1 MIQGDGARSV
11 PVDSA
16 YFSCHLTRSASTG
29 GCTDERRGATG
40 SRLQVDKLFTH
51 RSRGRRITAQH
62 PASGARDEALAALGT
77 RHFDVLVI
85 GGGIT
90 GAGIARDAALRGLA
104 VALVERDD
112 FASGTSSRSSRL
124 IHGGVRY
131 LEHGHLR
138 LVFESSQERRRLL
151 RLAPHLVRP
160 LEFTWP
166 VYAGARVPRWK
177 LLAGL
182 TLYDVLALFRN
193 VAPHRRLDA
202 AAVLAREPYLRRDG
216 LVGGARYF
224 DAATNDIR
232 LTLANAIGARAG
244 GAVVVNHAMVHAL
257 VREGGRVIGARVQ
270 DMLTGRDI
278 GIRARAIVNA
288 AGPWGDEVRR
298 LDAPAGAP
306 ALRGTKGV
314 HIALPPG
321 RLGNRGALTLLS
333 PGDGRV
339 FFILP
344 GESRTIVGTT
354 DTESAAAPDEVRAS
368 REDVSY
374 LLRSAS
380 HFFPDACLGER
391 DVIAAWAGIRPLV
404 AAAFGH
410 GPASASREHAVARG
424 TPGVLSIS
432 GGKLTTYRTMAT
444 EVVDVVE
451 RDLGRRVRSAATATV
466 PLPGGA
472 IASLKT
478 ELAEADRLVGPP
490 VGAHLVGAYGDA
502 WRLVWELA
510 GQDDALAQ
518 PVASELPYIRAELR
532 YAVER
537 EMACTLSDLLMRRTQ
552 VAFES
557 RDHGLSAAADSATL
571 VAPLLGWSTRDV
583 SEKIAEYERDVERV
597 FRIEG

>member
-1 MIQGDGARSV
+1 MAHESYLSGAL
-11 PVDSA
+11 A
-16 YFSCHLTRSASTG
+16 
-29 GCTDERRGATG
+29 RG
-40 SRLQVDKLFTH
+40 QP
-51 RSRGRRITAQH
+51 ITALT
-62 PASGARDEALAALGT
+62 PPLAERDAALAALGT

-138 LVFESSQERRRLL
+138 LVFESSRERRLLL

-160 LEFTWP
+160 LDFTWP

-182 TLYDVLALFRN
+182 TLYDLLALFRN

-202 AAVLAREPYLRRDG
+202 AAVLAREPQLRRDG

-232 LTLANAIGARAG
+232 LTLANALGARAA
-244 GAVVVNHAMVHAL
+244 GALVVNHAEVRQLM
-257 VREGGRVIGARVQ
+257 REGGRVVGVHVRDTLAGGEARV
-270 DMLTGRDI
+270 
-278 GIRARAIVNA
+278 RARVVVNA

-298 LDAPAGAP
+298 LDTPAGAP

-314 HIALPPG
+314 HIALPRG
-321 RLGNRGALTLLS
+321 RLGNHGALTLLS
-333 PGDGRV
+333 PDDGRV

-344 GESRTIVGTT
+344 GESQTIVGTT
-354 DTESAAAPDEVRAS
+354 DTETSAAPDEVRAS
-368 REDVSY
+368 REDVGY

-380 HFFPDACLGER
+380 HFFPDARLAER
-391 DVIAAWAGIRPLV
+391 DVVAAWAGIRPLV
-404 AAAFGH
+404 AAAFGDE
-410 GPASASREHAVARG
+410 PASASREHAVTRG

-432 GGKLTTYRTMAT
+432 GGKLTTYRTMAA

-451 RDLGRRVRSAATATV
+451 RELGRPARAPTTTTI

-472 IASLKT
+472 IASLT
-478 ELAEADRLVGPP
+478 REIADAERVAGHR

-502 WRLVWELA
+502 WRRVWKLTE
-510 GQDDALAQ
+510 QERALAE
-518 PVASELPYIRAELR
+518 PVTADLPYLRAELR
-532 YAVER
+532 YAVEH
-537 EMACTLSDLLMRRTQ
+537 ELACTVSDLLIRRTH
-552 VAFES
+552 VAFET
-557 RDHGLSAAADSATL
+557 RDHGASVAGDCAAL
-571 VAPLLGWSTRDV
+571 VAPHLGWSRRDV
-583 SEKIAEYERDVERV
+583 GEKVAEYEKDAA
-597 FRIEG
+597 RIFDTDD